1 MIYENNL
8 LHISPILV
16 ETMYFKVMTWPLLTW
31 GISLISKDNH
41 NNVTHIILSN
51 LTPAVFF
58 SYALLAYISRAR
70 PKSHTLATSPSPRS
84 TFLAARSLC
93 VHYNT
98 NSSYSHNIS
107 NWIMADYWQWLH
119 CTSRQYSQVPH
130 SNCVN
135 VTVHSFLPYKNTKV
149 WNVLPNY

>member
-1 MIYENNL
+1 MSYENNL

-16 ETMYFKVMTWPLLTW
+16 QTIYLTW
-31 GISLISKDNH
+31 GISLISKVDNH
-41 NNVTHIILSN
+41 NKITQIILSN

-58 SYALLAYISRAR
+58 SYTLLLYISRAR
-70 PKSHTLATSPSPRS
+70 PKSDTLATSPSPRS

-98 NSSYSHNIS
+98 NSSYSHNVS
-107 NWIMADYWQWLH
+107 NWIMADYWHWLH